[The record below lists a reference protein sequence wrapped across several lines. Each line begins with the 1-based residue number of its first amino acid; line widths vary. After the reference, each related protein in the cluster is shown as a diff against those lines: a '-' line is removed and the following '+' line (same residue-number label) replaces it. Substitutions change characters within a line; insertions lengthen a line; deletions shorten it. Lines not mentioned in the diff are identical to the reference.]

1 MKEYIVLIAVA
12 SVITAVAEILAP
24 EKWRGYIRVVT
35 GFLILAV
42 LISPVKKIKNTD
54 IFVPDDKLEMS
65 ETTVLDVVA
74 RELCRNVEK
83 DIEERILSEF
93 GKTAT
98 ATCQIDLNEE
108 HKIKGVKKIT
118 ISIKKVPDGL
128 LNRLKEIY
136 GCENIE
142 FRTE

>member
-1 MKEYIVLIAVA
+1 MKEYIILIAMA
-12 SVITAVAEILAP
+12 AVITAVTEILAP

-35 GFLILAV
+35 GFLVLAV

-54 IFVPDDKLEMS
+54 IFIPQEKFEAS

-74 RELCRNVEK
+74 KELCHNVER
-83 DIEERILSEF
+83 DIEDRILTEY
-93 GKTAT
+93 GKEAE

-108 HKIKGVKKIT
+108 HKIKGVKRIT
-118 ISIKKVPDGL
+118 IRIKKVPDGL

-142 FRTE
+142 FRPE